1 MYFLKGSM
9 THNWKFLKDSLQQS
23 FELIT
28 KANKLNTVSIIN
40 FSTTAFIE
48 ISNADPNKINVN
60 VLVL

>member
-1 MYFLKGSM
+1 M

-60 VLVL
+60 ELVL